1 MNSSLLKI
9 YFYEEELKIPI
20 PLSYEKL
27 KEIVSEKFS
36 LDKSD
41 VDELI
46 IYYENCEN
54 FENFQNKKNCNFS
67 PKIKVKMLISN
78 HEDYEKFLN
87 PNSINKDQNYYTLFL
102 EVSENSNFYLRE
114 IENQDSSEKFTKINL
129 SSLNPEDFR
138 KCRKSKKA
146 RNFEKK
152 FIKFQN
158 SKNVENFTK
167 NSIPISSLEPNTN
180 NSSSSVD
187 DTILRQDQ
195 LRKEILEKGKLLREL
210 LEKERL
216 EKIRVI
222 KERENLEKLEK
233 QKESEKREKEKLLQS
248 INSISKTVKD
258 IVNKNIEK
266 IKEELISK
274 TILETTHAL
283 ENLIK
288 IKNQTNPSKTHFI
301 HTGVKCDGCGMYPI
315 QGPRYKCTVCFD
327 FDYCQ
332 QCEETNSEDHIHPFI
347 KYRCPKGY
355 KKVDENKINRCKKR
369 GENNYACQVENKS
382 SFLKKMYENFE
393 NKNENNNSNS
403 KETIDNMNVCFDSF
417 SQDESESEN
426 EEISVFDY
434 FKEKLKNLTEIFCH
448 REKKEKKLNEQKT
461 KINDLIIDRWNL
473 SDEPIAT
480 EYPKFSS

>member
-1 MNSSLLKI
+1 L
-9 YFYEEELKIPI
+9 
-20 PLSYEKL
+20 
-27 KEIVSEKFS
+27 
-36 LDKSD
+36 
-41 VDELI
+41 
-46 IYYENCEN
+46 
-54 FENFQNKKNCNFS
+54 
-67 PKIKVKMLISN
+67 
-78 HEDYEKFLN
+78 
-87 PNSINKDQNYYTLFL
+87 
-102 EVSENSNFYLRE
+102 
-114 IENQDSSEKFTKINL
+114 
-129 SSLNPEDFR
+129 R
-138 KCRKSKKA
+138 KCRKPIKA

-152 FIKFQN
+152 FKKFQN

-180 NSSSSVD
+180 ISSSSSIN

-195 LRKEILEKGKLLREL
+195 LRKEILEKEKLLREL

-233 QKESEKREKEKLLQS
+233 QKESEKREKEKLLES

-274 TILETTHAL
+274 TILETTQAL

-288 IKNQTNPSKTHFI
+288 IKNQTNPNPNHNRFI

-347 KYRCPKGY
+347 KYRYPKGY

-393 NKNENNNSNS
+393 NKNENKNENDINS
-403 KETIDNMNVCFDSF
+403 KETFDNMNVCFDSF

-426 EEISVFDY
+426 EFEEISVFEY
-434 FKEKLKNLTEIFCH
+434 VKEKLKNLTEIFCH
-448 REKKEKKLNEQKT
+448 REKKLNEQKT